1 MRFEAKRG
9 LLTIRSQDQEG
20 ARLFTHTG
28 FRPGALLLWWVE
40 TDDGLPCGN
49 RGGIGIHADGG
60 GVAHA
65 WFADDQVATHAVA
78 HGVGEFAFV
87 ALGAPPFAAPACWA
101 SATLDDLGFTL
112 DWQATRRGSWDV
124 HYLAFGGADL
134 RRAAIARVELS
145 AQQRTVV
152 AEVGFRPDFCL
163 LIPTAATGDGNPAS
177 EFFYGLGVTT
187 GTDQQGATG
196 VAARLDGASAVVRSA
211 QRDDAVVAL
220 PSVGGEEAF
229 RVLAR
234 TVELGPTGPELDVAA
249 DPAAPPLPVACLAL
263 AGGRYS
269 VLTRAGP
276 ARPGRMR
283 ARGVG
288 FPAVGILAFGRGLPS
303 VQIKEVPRLS
313 LGAADRSGSGCVSWT
328 LRPRGLWPLEPRSR
342 STEGRLFEVPDT
354 RSQALHAHA
363 RLTELR
369 SKGFTLEWPESDGHR
384 RRFIYA
390 AFGSTEEDR
399 RRPRAG
405 GLVRRLLRVGTRKK
419 LLEDRLG
426 DG

>member
-9 LLTIRSQDQEG
+9 LLTIRSQDREG
-20 ARLFTHTG
+20 AKLFTHTG

-49 RGGIGIHADGG
+49 RGGIGLHANGG

-65 WFADDQVATHAVA
+65 WFADDQIATDALA
-78 HGVGEFAFV
+78 GGVGEFAFF
-87 ALGAPPFAAPACWA
+87 ALDAPPFAAPACWA

-112 DWQATRRGSWDV
+112 EWEATRRGSWDV
-124 HYLAFGGADL
+124 HYLAFGGSDL

-145 AQQRTVV
+145 AEQQRVV
-152 AEVGFRPDFCL
+152 AEVGFRPDFSL
-163 LIPTAATGDGNPAS
+163 FIPTAATGGGNPTS
-177 EFFYGLGVTT
+177 ELFYGIGVTT
-187 GTDQQGATG
+187 GPDRQAATG

-220 PSVGGEEAF
+220 PSVGGEEAL

-234 TVELGPTGPELDVAA
+234 TVALGRTGPELDVTA

-269 VLTRAGP
+269 VLTHAGP

-283 ARGVG
+283 TRGVG

-303 VQIKEVPRLS
+303 ANIKEVPRLS
-313 LGAADRSGSGCVSWT
+313 MGAADRSGSGCVSWT

-363 RLTELR
+363 RLAAVR
-369 SKGFTLEWPESDGHR
+369 ARGFTLEWPESDGHR
-384 RRFIYA
+384 RRIIYA
-390 AFGSTEEDR
+390 AFGSTEDAR
-399 RRPRAG
+399 RTPLAG
-405 GLVRRLLRVGTRKK
+405 ETVRRLLRAGTPKK
-419 LLEDRLG
+419 RIEDRLG